1 MLVFVVPSKAMLGT
15 AQLVAHCG
23 AASRAKVLVSCSK
36 GIELETGRRMT
47 ELIGS
52 AIPGVPLAVLLV
64 LVGWYNDALMFAPF
78 ALLILVWQMVCALGY
93 LVLRQWPMLKRC
105 GLRML
110 IWFAAMAVL
119 VSIHQVYL
127 DSARKKADA
136 VVSALQAYRAREGRY
151 PPNLEALAPRDMAV
165 VRARLSGAPAVLVSA
180 TPSLE
185 SFANVERGKFRRLE
199 LPERI
204 DGRPMPVVELVD
216 LNDRKGEAA
225 PVAAAIASQF
235 R

>member
-1 MLVFVVPSKAMLGT
+1 MAETVNTVNTGNTAHKASGSGS
-15 AQLVAHCG
+15 G
-23 AASRAKVLVSCSK
+23 AEPAKPASHKRALT
-36 GIELETGRRMT
+36 I
-47 ELIGS
+47 S
-52 AIPGVPLAVLLV
+52 AVLAVLLV

-165 VRARLSGAPAVLVSA
+165 VPPYAMSLATVRPFRYRL
-180 TPSLE
+180 
-185 SFANVERGKFRRLE
+185 
-199 LPERI
+199 
-204 DGRPMPVVELVD
+204 DGD
-216 LNDRKGEAA
+216 KGENFDLRFFTGFRHQHIYESAA
-225 PVAAAIASQF
+225 GKWKVTD
-235 R
+235 